1 MNSSSVNLH
10 VYYSNNVYLH
20 GYYKDIVY
28 LHSFNLTNIDN
39 FWIKICKFDT
49 FFCYTYKCQSL
60 SIVPHLGLAPQIG
73 EFPFYPTVF
82 FFPSLWTLERA

>member
-20 GYYKDIVY
+20 GCYRDIVY
-28 LHSFNLTNIDN
+28 LYSFNLTNIDN

>member
-20 GYYKDIVY
+20 GYYRDIVY

-39 FWIKICKFDT
+39 FWIKICKLR
-49 FFCYTYKCQSL
+49 YLYL
-60 SIVPHLGLAPQIG
+60 IL
-73 EFPFYPTVF
+73 
-82 FFPSLWTLERA
+82 